1 MSTTLSDGDL
11 TVLAGADVA
20 AALDGC
26 EAEILDAVS
35 AAYQAHSLGETSLPH
50 STFLRF
56 PHGPRDR
63 IIALPAYLGGEKPV
77 AGVKWIASFPGNLQ
91 RDLPRASAVMVL
103 NSAETG
109 RAETILEASTISAKR
124 TAASAALAAQR
135 LCAPGQANPTGVI
148 GCGPIN
154 LEVVRFL
161 AAAGVGSVHF
171 RAFDLDADRARQFA
185 ERCRGEVPGVEVE
198 VVDTLDEVLRSCPLV
213 SLATTAA
220 VPHISDLSACP
231 PGAVILHVSL
241 RDLSPEIILDAY
253 NVVDDVDHVNR
264 AETSIHLASKAAGN
278 VDFVHCTL
286 GDLLLGRDVPPRDP
300 ARLTV
305 FSPFGLGMLD
315 LAVAQLARSRSA
327 GRGVTVPGF
336 SAT

>member
-1 MSTTLSDGDL
+1 MSTTMTDGDL
-11 TVLAGADVA
+11 TVLAGADVTS
-20 AALDGC
+20 ALDGR

-35 AAYQAHSLGETSLPH
+35 AAYQAHALGQTSLPH

-63 IIALPAYLGGEKPV
+63 IIALPAYLGGESPV

-109 RAETILEASTISAKR
+109 RAETILEASMISAKR
-124 TAASAALAAQR
+124 TAASAALAAR
-135 LCAPGQANPTGVI
+135 HLCDPGSEGPTGMV

-161 AAAGVGSVHF
+161 AAAGVGSRRI
-171 RAFDLDADRARQFA
+171 RAFDLDPARAEAFR
-185 ERCRGEVPGVEVE
+185 ERCREEVDGVEVE
-198 VVDTLDEVLRSCPLV
+198 VVATLDEVLATCPLV
-213 SLATTAA
+213 SMATTAG
-220 VPHISDLSACP
+220 VPHIFDLSMCP

-241 RDLSPEIILDAY
+241 RDLSPEIILSAY
-253 NVVDDVDHVNR
+253 NVVDDVDHVCR
-264 AETSIHLASKAAGN
+264 AETSIHLAAQKAGD
-278 VDFVHCTL
+278 VGFVSCTL
-286 GDLLLGRDVPPRDP
+286 GDILLGRDVPPRDP
-300 ARLTV
+300 GQVAV

-315 LAVAQLARSRSA
+315 LAVAQLAREHAR
-327 GRGVTVPGF
+327 GRGVTVPAF
-336 SAT
+336 AAA

>member
-1 MSTTLSDGDL
+1 MPDTTTDGDL

-35 AAYQAHSLGETSLPH
+35 AAYQAHSLGRTSLPH

-56 PHGPRDR
+56 PDGPRDR
-63 IIALPAYLGGEKPV
+63 IIALPAFLGGESPV

-135 LCAPGQANPTGVI
+135 LCTPGSAGPTGVV

-161 AAAGVGSVHF
+161 SAAGVGGGRF
-171 RAFDLDADRARQFA
+171 RAFDLDPSRAAQFR
-185 ERCRGEVPGVEVE
+185 ERCRDEVPGVEVE
-198 VVDTLDEVLRSCPLV
+198 VVETLDEVLRTCPLV

-253 NVVDDVDHVNR
+253 NVVDDVDHVCR
-264 AETSIHLASKAAGN
+264 AETSIHLAAKVAGN
-278 VDFVHCTL
+278 TDFVSCTL

-300 ARLTV
+300 ARLAV

-315 LAVAQLARSRSA
+315 LAVAQLARSRAA
-327 GRGVTVPGF
+327 GRGVNVPAF

>member
-1 MSTTLSDGDL
+1 MSTNTDGDL

-26 EAEILDAVS
+26 EAEILDAVR
-35 AAYQAHSLGETSLPH
+35 AAYEAHSLGQTSLPH

-56 PHGPRDR
+56 PDGPRDR
-63 IIALPAYLGGEKPV
+63 IIALPAYLGGESPV

-135 LCAPGQANPTGVI
+135 LCAPGSAGPTGVV

-161 AAAGVGSVHF
+161 SAAGVGSRRVV
-171 RAFDLDADRARQFA
+171 AFDLDPSRAEQFR
-185 ERCRGEVPGVEVE
+185 ERCRDEVGGVEVE
-198 VVDTLDEVLRSCPLV
+198 VVGALHEVLRACPLV
-213 SLATTAA
+213 SMATTAA
-220 VPHISDLSACP
+220 VPHVFDLSVSP

-241 RDLSPEIILDAY
+241 RDLSPEIILAAY
-253 NVVDDVDHVNR
+253 NVVDDVDHVCR
-264 AETSIHLASKAAGN
+264 AETSIHLAAQAAGHTG
-278 VDFVHCTL
+278 FVSCTL
-286 GDLLLGRDVPPRDP
+286 GDILLGRDVPRRDP
-300 ARLTV
+300 ERLAV

-315 LAVAQLARSRSA
+315 LAVARLARSRA
-327 GRGVTVPGF
+327 HGRGVTVPAF
-336 SAT
+336 CAT